1 MGSLSVAITCTSGDH
16 LISLERL
23 IAHVASQVIFLVAT
37 CACIRAPEG
46 WLKTE
51 KLS

>member
-1 MGSLSVAITCTSGDH
+1 MGSLSVAITSGDH

-37 CACIRAPEG
+37 CACIQAPEG